1 MVVSSLAFG
10 GLNGTAGPS
19 LQREAGGP
27 MLPVTSS
34 ASILQRRQNLAH
46 LLDVKK
52 LPLIPDVITICH
64 DNAHS
69 NDI

>member
-46 LLDVKK
+46 PLDVKK
-52 LPLIPDVITICH
+52 LPLILMSSQFVMTMP
-64 DNAHS
+64 HS